1 MTRVTPRATAD
12 AATPA
17 TACDLCATARG
28 QIEFSLNLLRIASP
42 GVPTG
47 EHPSDGSSARAH
59 ITALEELLASI
70 DLADPV
76 VDTLVRP
83 IGQPP

>member
-1 MTRVTPRATAD
+1 MRRATTV
-12 AATPA
+12 ATHSPKQGL
-17 TACDLCATARG
+17 TTSDLSGTARS

-47 EHPSDGSSARAH
+47 KHPSDGSSAG

-70 DLADPV
+70 DLAGPWVKPMDQ
-76 VDTLVRP
+76 TH
-83 IGQPP
+83 